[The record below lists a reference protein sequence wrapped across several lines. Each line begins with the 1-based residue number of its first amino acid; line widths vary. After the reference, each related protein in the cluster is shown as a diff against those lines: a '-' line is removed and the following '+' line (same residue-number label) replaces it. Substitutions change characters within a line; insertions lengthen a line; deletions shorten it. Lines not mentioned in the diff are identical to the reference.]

1 MENVYLTI
9 YTSSEL
15 SQQTIEQ
22 SQELL
27 KRFPIKVRPHFQ
39 LLTKV
44 SSTNNEANQSFCKR
58 AMDCSSCP
66 SSSGIFRKKRISSYC
81 HRCSYGLSKF
91 IYPFQY
97 CGNERGLL
105 IFGPFFKDE
114 TDINLL
120 IVSDINK
127 AGANEKMNILHLFEG
142 DDLEKVENFA
152 SVFAAFLSQ
161 TLTMEKLEKE
171 KQKTENNLKILS
183 QKIEH
188 MENQDNIKGLTPYF
202 VFNSLTTLARLAHF
216 NENPD
221 LEEAIFKLSSVI
233 RYNYQ
238 SQNHCVSLEEAFNY
252 LNNYLEIS
260 TTRSVKRLSYQVDLP
275 KELIEYR
282 IPVMTLIPIVESL
295 LEIRLPKYRDDFS
308 LLFTVSETK
317 GNIVITIQ
325 EQIHLD
331 RKRELVVEKEFLQ
344 AIAKSNTRLIELLGD
359 QAHVGMVETLNKL
372 VVEVIFP
379 ASKGLIVRPED
390 EVHEKYND
398 CGRR

>member
-44 SSTNNEANQSFCKR
+44 SSTNDKANQSFCKR

-66 SSSGIFRKKRISSYC
+66 SSSGIFRKKRSSSYC

-120 IVSDINK
+120 ILSDIDI
-127 AGANEKMNILHLFEG
+127 AGANERMNILNLFEVE
-142 DDLEKVENFA
+142 DLEKVENFA

-188 MENQDNIKGLTPYF
+188 IENQDNIKGLTPYF

-221 LEEAIFKLSSVI
+221 LEEAVYKLSSVI

-238 SQNHCVSLEEAFNY
+238 SQNHCVSLEEAFSY
-252 LNNYLEIS
+252 LNDYLELS
-260 TTRSVKRLSYQVDLP
+260 TTRSIKRLSYQVNLP
-275 KELIEYR
+275 QELTQYR
-282 IPVMTLIPIVESL
+282 IPVMTLIPIVENL
-295 LEIRLPKYRDDFS
+295 LEIRLPKYGDDFS
-308 LLFTVSETK
+308 LLFTVTK
-317 GNIVITIQ
+317 TNGNIIITIQ

-331 RKRELVVEKEFLQ
+331 RKREFVVEEEFLHTV
-344 AIAKSNTRLIELLGD
+344 ANRNKKLIELLGD
-359 QAHVGMVETLNKL
+359 QAHVQVVEMSNKL
-372 VVEVIFP
+372 IVEVVIP
-379 ASKGLIVRPED
+379 ASKGLIV
-390 EVHEKYND
+390 
-398 CGRR
+398 

>member
-44 SSTNNEANQSFCKR
+44 SSTNDKANQSFCKR

-66 SSSGIFRKKRISSYC
+66 SSSGIFRKKRSSSYC

-120 IVSDINK
+120 ILSDIDI
-127 AGANEKMNILHLFEG
+127 AGANERMNILNLFEVE
-142 DDLEKVENFA
+142 DLEKVENFA

-188 MENQDNIKGLTPYF
+188 IENQDNIKGLTPYF

-221 LEEAIFKLSSVI
+221 LEEAVYKLSSVI

-238 SQNHCVSLEEAFNY
+238 SQNHCVSLEEAFSY
-252 LNNYLEIS
+252 LNDYLELS
-260 TTRSVKRLSYQVDLP
+260 TTRSIKRLSYQVNLP
-275 KELIEYR
+275 QELTQYR
-282 IPVMTLIPIVESL
+282 IPVMTLIPIVENL
-295 LEIRLPKYRDDFS
+295 LEIRLPKYGDDFS
-308 LLFTVSETK
+308 LLFTVTK
-317 GNIVITIQ
+317 TNGNIIITIQ

-331 RKRELVVEKEFLQ
+331 RKRELVVEEEFLHTVVNRN
-344 AIAKSNTRLIELLGD
+344 KKLIELLGD
-359 QAHVGMVETLNKL
+359 QAHVQVVEMSNKL
-372 VVEVIFP
+372 IVEVVIP
-379 ASKGLIVRPED
+379 ASKGLIV
-390 EVHEKYND
+390 
-398 CGRR
+398 

>member
-44 SSTNNEANQSFCKR
+44 SSTNDKANQSFCKR

-66 SSSGIFRKKRISSYC
+66 SSSGIFRKKRSSSYC

-120 IVSDINK
+120 ILSDIDI
-127 AGANEKMNILHLFEG
+127 AGANERMNILNLFEVE
-142 DDLEKVENFA
+142 DLEKVENFA

-188 MENQDNIKGLTPYF
+188 IENQDNIKGLTPYF

-221 LEEAIFKLSSVI
+221 LEEAVYKLSSVI

-238 SQNHCVSLEEAFNY
+238 SQNHCVSLEEAFSY
-252 LNNYLEIS
+252 LNDYLELS
-260 TTRSVKRLSYQVDLP
+260 TTRSIKRLSYQVNLP
-275 KELIEYR
+275 QELTQYR
-282 IPVMTLIPIVESL
+282 IPVMTLIPIVENL
-295 LEIRLPKYRDDFS
+295 LEIRLPKYGDDFS
-308 LLFTVSETK
+308 LLFTVTK
-317 GNIVITIQ
+317 TNGNIIITIQ

-331 RKRELVVEKEFLQ
+331 RKRELVVEEEFLHTV
-344 AIAKSNTRLIELLGD
+344 ANRNKKLIELLGD
-359 QAHVGMVETLNKL
+359 QAHVQVVEMSNKL
-372 VVEVIFP
+372 IVEVVIP
-379 ASKGLIVRPED
+379 ASKGLIV
-390 EVHEKYND
+390 
-398 CGRR
+398 

>member
-1 MENVYLTI
+1 MYSKIVLKGAISVENVYLTI

-27 KRFPIKVRPHFQ
+27 KRFPFKVRPYFQ
-39 LLTKV
+39 ILNKV
-44 SSTNNEANQSFCKR
+44 SSTIDEANQSFCKR
-58 AMDCSSCP
+58 ATDCSSCP
-66 SSSGIFRKKRISSYC
+66 SSGGIFRKKKIASYC

-97 CGNERGLL
+97 CGKERGLL

-120 IVSDINK
+120 IVSDIDE
-127 AGANEKMNILHLFEG
+127 AGANEKMNILNLFEENE
-142 DDLEKVENFA
+142 LEKVENFA

-183 QKIEH
+183 QKIKH
-188 MENQDNIKGLTPYF
+188 IENQDNSKGLTPYF

-221 LEEAIFKLSSVI
+221 LEEAVYKLSNVI

-238 SQNHCVSLEEAFNY
+238 SQNHCISLEEAFSY
-252 LNNYLEIS
+252 LSNYLELS
-260 TTRSVKRLSYQVDLP
+260 TTRSLKRLTYQVDLP
-275 KELIEYR
+275 QDLTEYR
-282 IPVMTLIPIVESL
+282 IPVMTLIPIVENL
-295 LEIRLPKYRDDFS
+295 LEIRLPKYGNDFS
-308 LLFTVSETK
+308 LLFTVEKVS
-317 GNIVITIQ
+317 GNIIITIQ
-325 EQIHLD
+325 EKIHLD
-331 RKRELVVEKEFLQ
+331 RKRELAVEEEFLS
-344 AIAKSNTRLIELLGD
+344 AVAKSNTRLVELLGD
-359 QAHVGMVETLNKL
+359 QAHVRMVESVNKL
-372 VVEVIFP
+372 VVEIMLP
-379 ASKGLIVRPED
+379 ASKGLIV
-390 EVHEKYND
+390 
-398 CGRR
+398 